1 MSERKL
7 YTLKEAAEELNLT
20 EHTIR
25 YYSNMGLFHCP
36 RDSSN
41 RRVLDDNAIGWLKGI
56 KYLRDG
62 GMPISDVK
70 LYCELCRKGEATV
83 AQRFEMLV
91 AQKEIAGQLLRDT
104 ALAVRFLDQNIEKCR
119 EKMGCPGS
127 VRNE

>member
-1 MSERKL
+1 MTDRKL
-7 YTLKEAAEELNLT
+7 YSLKEAAEELNLT

-25 YYSNMGLFHCP
+25 YYSNMGLFKCP

-70 LYCELCRKGEATV
+70 LYCELCRRGPATV
-83 AQRFEMLV
+83 PQRYEMLL
-91 AQKEIAGQLLRDT
+91 AQKEIAGQLLKDA
-104 ALAVRFLDQNIEKCR
+104 ALAVRFLDQNIAKCR
-119 EKMGCPGS
+119 EQMGAA
-127 VRNE
+127 EDK